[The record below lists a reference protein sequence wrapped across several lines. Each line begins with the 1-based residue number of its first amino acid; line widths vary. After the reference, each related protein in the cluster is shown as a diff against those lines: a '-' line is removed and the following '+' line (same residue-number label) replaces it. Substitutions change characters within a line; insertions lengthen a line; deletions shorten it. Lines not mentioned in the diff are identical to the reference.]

1 MGSGDLPG
9 LQSRRFFPSRV
20 EWWIRLPHAS
30 ANRLSP
36 QLLSGEFK
44 YRTVC
49 KYRLECYVFN
59 RIALGLRNR
68 VRVNAKRRRIVAV
81 PHLLL
86 KNWYGCIAVSE
97 FGCKPVTKRVEPHI
111 FRGQPQ
117 FLEHGFQTHTNNVVA
132 RAWTGTVAGGEQVP
146 GGVRLLWSRSSCTY
160 SKPRIIST
168 LEYSR
173 TEFRAVLPRHRWTD
187 VQVANRVRCVR
198 LAGF

>member
-30 ANRLSP
+30 ANRVSP
-36 QLLSGEFK
+36 QLLLAANLS
-44 YRTVC
+44 TVP
-49 KYRLECYVFN
+49 FASTDWSATFSIG
-59 RIALGLRNR
+59 IALGLRNR
-68 VRVNAKRRRIVAV
+68 VRVNAKRRRNVAV

-146 GGVRLLWSRSSCTY
+146 GGVRFHSHDV
-160 SKPRIIST
+160 ISQ
-168 LEYSR
+168 
-173 TEFRAVLPRHRWTD
+173 H
-187 VQVANRVRCVR
+187 
-198 LAGF
+198 GFKCRGHW